1 MALLLLSA
9 YSMHVEAGFK
19 PWEGPNQDQAN
30 FLHVI
35 RFTRK
40 RGSENQDGLWSRL
53 ITEYID
59 NTIAVTLQ

>member
-1 MALLLLSA
+1 MW
-9 YSMHVEAGFK
+9 K
-19 PWEGPNQDQAN
+19 QDLNLEKDQTKTRLI
-30 FLHVI
+30 FVHVI
-35 RFTRK
+35 WFTRK